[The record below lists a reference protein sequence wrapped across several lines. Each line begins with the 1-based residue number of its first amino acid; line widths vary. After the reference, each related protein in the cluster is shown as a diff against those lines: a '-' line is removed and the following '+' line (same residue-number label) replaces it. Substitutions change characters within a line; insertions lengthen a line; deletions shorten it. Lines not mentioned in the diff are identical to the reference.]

1 MTMLQC
7 GNTMLKIFLN
17 ECGVRCWCVLP
28 DLHTLKGDLSATTV
42 NSIEKCKCDGK
53 FNVKLNRAT

>member
-28 DLHTLKGDLSATTV
+28 DLHTLNGDLSATTV
-42 NSIEKCKCDGK
+42 NSIEKCKCDGN
-53 FNVKLNRAT
+53 FMGLQ